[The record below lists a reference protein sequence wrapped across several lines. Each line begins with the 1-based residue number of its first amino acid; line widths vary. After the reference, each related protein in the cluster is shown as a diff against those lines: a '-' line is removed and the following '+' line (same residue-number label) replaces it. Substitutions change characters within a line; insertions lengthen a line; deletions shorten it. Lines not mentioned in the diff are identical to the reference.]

1 MTPDFARAIARA
13 AATSILL
20 EQFDRRT
27 SDVLVFANSQGH
39 QDTYILDRLK
49 RICLLA
55 GIKASTVHA
64 LRHSFGAH
72 LRMAG
77 ANLADIGLL

>member
-1 MTPDFARAIARA
+1 M
-13 AATSILL
+13 
-20 EQFDRRT
+20 
-27 SDVLVFANSQGH
+27 FANSQGH